1 MLSCV
6 TPCDFTSVLLL
17 HTHVRLTTHTLYAMH
32 VSIPCNPTKNTWT
45 LAPIWYLLPLF
56 HAVLLFHAEHMKFMD
71 SLAHIFIIKN
81 FNYFLVTI
89 PQCVDIKSV
98 CLQIV
103 LCHIVWFLKT
113 LFEWLTWVSHTS
125 QKSLSNIWF
134 WVEIEFSIISIP
146 QQPLAT
152 HSSSSSV
159 WVLVKISHS
168 RWHANRYGLVKCVS

>member
-1 MLSCV
+1 MWLHFSPSSAHTC
-6 TPCDFTSVLLL
+6 TSY
-17 HTHVRLTTHTLYAMH
+17 HPHTLCYACQYTLQSNKKH
-32 VSIPCNPTKNTWT
+32 LNSGSDLIPT
-45 LAPIWYLLPLF
+45 AIISRSVF
-56 HAVLLFHAEHMKFMD
+56 AEHMKFMD